1 MRYRQ
6 TVPAVLVFLVFLF
19 SPVLSFSEVVI
30 SLKNGR
36 EIIAESCGETKGSLV
51 CQKMGGSFEIDK
63 KDVLTVKGIAI
74 GHASSS
80 QVSEEIKGQ
89 GPESGEK
96 ETFKSEEDLKG
107 DEKQP
112 NGDLVK
118 GLKPDEEKRLGQI
131 NMKKIEYQAERQ
143 RLINDRQQL
152 QEDLKN
158 TGLISKA
165 ELDALNKRIADLETR
180 LNTFNE
186 EVRKLNEEGRKILES
201 SKNNNIEN

>member
-19 SPVLSFSEVVI
+19 SPVLSFSEVMI

-36 EIIAESCGETKGSLV
+36 EIIAESCRETKGSLV
-51 CQKMGGSFEIDK
+51 CEKMGGSFEIEK
-63 KDVLTVKGIAI
+63 KDVLDVKGITI
-74 GHASSS
+74 EHASSS
-80 QVSEEIKGQ
+80 LVSEETKMQ
-89 GPESGEK
+89 EPESGGK
-96 ETFKSEEDLKG
+96 EAVKSEAGLNG

-112 NGDLVK
+112 GGDLVK
-118 GLKPDEEKRLGQI
+118 GLKPDEEERLGQI
-131 NMKKIEYQAERQ
+131 NMKKTEYQAERQ

-152 QEDLKN
+152 QEDVKN

-180 LNTFNE
+180 INTFNE

-201 SKNNNIEN
+201 SKNDK

>member
-1 MRYRQ
+1 MRYWQ
-6 TVPAVLVFLVFLF
+6 TVPSVLVFSAFLL
-19 SPVLSFSEVVI
+19 SPILSFSEVRI

-36 EIIAESCGETKGSLV
+36 EIIAESCRETNGRLI
-51 CQKMGGSFEIDK
+51 CEKMGGSIEIEK
-63 KDVLTVKGIAI
+63 KDVLDVKGITI
-74 GHASSS
+74 EHPSSS
-80 QVSEEIKGQ
+80 QVSEETKVQ
-89 GPESGEK
+89 EPESVNK
-96 ETFKSEEDLKG
+96 EAVKSEADTKG
-107 DEKQP
+107 TEKQP
-112 NGDLVK
+112 GG
-118 GLKPDEEKRLGQI
+118 GLTPEDEERLGQI
-131 NMKKIEYQAERQ
+131 NTNKIEYQSERQ